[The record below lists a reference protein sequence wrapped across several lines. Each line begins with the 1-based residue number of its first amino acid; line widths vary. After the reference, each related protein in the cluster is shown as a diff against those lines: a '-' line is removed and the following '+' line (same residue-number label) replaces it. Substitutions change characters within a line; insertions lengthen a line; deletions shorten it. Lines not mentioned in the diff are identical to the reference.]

1 MNVNRYTIASMIAM
15 LVAAIAAFVDPAL
28 AAAALL
34 IAPAGAASVEELA
47 TELKNVASSFE
58 SKRGELAGMY
68 AELKAKTEGNER
80 IATTVKEAVD
90 QALAKFNDL
99 ATDVKAL
106 EQKAAARAKE
116 QPDEAKSYGQQFIES
131 EAGKK
136 LNSKARGVF
145 ATEVKAVTTTT
156 AGTGLVRSRRE
167 NEITNL
173 LRERLVIGDL
183 LTNIPVAENSV
194 DYIVQTTRTNNAAT
208 VVETAAKPYS
218 DYAWTEATVSTKV
231 IAHLAKMS
239 RQALDDA
246 PRLAGE
252 IDSEMRYGL
261 GYVKERQYLYGNNTG
276 ANLHGIV
283 PQATAFSLTGL
294 GYVPNA
300 LATRIDVLRLA
311 ILQVSIG
318 LLPADA
324 IVLNEIDWAM
334 IELTKTTEGAYLM
347 ANPAGSVDARLW
359 SLPVVV
365 TPAMVAGDFLVGA
378 FRAGATSYN
387 RMSTEVLIST
397 ENTDD
402 FEKNMATMRAEERLA
417 LAVKRPGAFR
427 KGTFASILA
436 PGAGMI
442 PST

>member
-1 MNVNRYTIASMIAM
+1 MNVNRYTIVSMIAM
-15 LVAAIAAFVDPAL
+15 LVAAIAAFVDPTL

-58 SKRGELAGMY
+58 SKRSELAEMY
-68 AELKAKTEGNER
+68 GELKAKTEGNER
-80 IATTVKEAVD
+80 IATSVKEAVD

-106 EQKAAARAKE
+106 EQKAAQRAKE
-116 QPDEAKSYGQQFIES
+116 RPDEAKSYGQQFIES
-131 EAGKK
+131 EAGQKVH
-136 LNSKARGVF
+136 SKARGVF

-194 DYIVQTTRTNNAAT
+194 DYIVQTTRTNAAAT
-208 VVETAAKPYS
+208 VAETAAKPYS

-334 IELTKTTEGAYLM
+334 IELTKTTEGSYLM